1 MRDIIL
7 ISTAFVLEHLVLLWD
22 IKADFRYWKEEKP
35 INHSNQGFKRLMLLT
50 PSIILYSIP
59 LYWEVDSLWLQIAII
74 LLVVGI
80 SFLHV
85 CFRYWLLFDGLLSNK
100 KRFNFWS
107 LGSDGPED
115 GRTDNFLQRLKKW
128 QHIAIKVGGA
138 AIFVTIYILVLT
150 SNIQQ

>member
-1 MRDIIL
+1 MIYL
-7 ISTAFVLEHLVLLWD
+7 IATAAILEHLVLWFD
-22 IKADFRYWKEEKP
+22 IKADFKFWKKEKP

-50 PSIILYSIP
+50 PSIIMYSIP
-59 LYWEVDSLWLQIAII
+59 LYWEVDNIWLQVGVIALIVS
-74 LLVVGI
+74 L

-115 GRTDNFLQRLKKW
+115 GKTDNFLQGLKKW
-128 QHIAIKVGGA
+128 QHISIKVGGA
-138 AIFVTIYILVLT
+138 LIFTTIYILWLK
-150 SNIQQ
+150 SKH